1 MGYRDRTYVIFDG
14 DKDMWAYAYM
24 LGWVKNERM
33 GFDFL
38 DAHAIRPMERAAS
51 EEYVKR
57 ILRERLSAT
66 RQAIVLVGEST
77 KNLYKYVRW
86 EIDSCLDMDIPIVVV
101 NLNGKRVMDGDRCP
115 PILRGTCSI
124 HVPFSARAIEFALDD
139 FCDGFANYRRNGL
152 IDLYLTQESY
162 RRIGL

>member
-33 GFDFL
+33 DFDFL
-38 DAHAIRPMERAAS
+38 DAHSIRPIGGAAS
-51 EEYVKR
+51 EVYVKR
-57 ILRERLSAT
+57 VLRERLSAT
-66 RQAIVLVGEST
+66 KQAIVLVGEST
-77 KNLYKYVRW
+77 KNLYRYVRW
-86 EIDSCLDMDIPIVVV
+86 EIESCLDLEIPIVVV
-101 NLNGKRVMDGDRCP
+101 NLNGGRSLDVDRCP

-124 HVPFSARAIEFALDD
+124 HVPFKAKAIELALDD
-139 FCDGFANYRRNGL
+139 FCDAFQVYRNRQMT
-152 IDLYLTQESY
+152 DLYFYPEEY